1 MTPRESMSYSLTGLQ
16 DQANSPRA
24 GSRRIIVLSAPSGA
38 GKTTIAH
45 RLLERNPGWR
55 FSVSATTRAR
65 RPNEVHGEDYHF
77 LSVAEFQKRAAE
89 GDLVEW
95 EEIYGNYYG
104 TLRSEVEQLL
114 VPGNLSRIIFDVDV
128 KGAMAIRQAFPN
140 DALLIFIA
148 PPSIEEMQRR
158 LLARRTEDPE
168 SVRRRIDRAGMEMA
182 MREHF
187 DHTVVNDDVDRAVA
201 EIESLLRQ

>member
-1 MTPRESMSYSLTGLQ
+1 MSHSLTGLQ
-16 DQANSPRA
+16 GQADPPPSDP
-24 GSRRIIVLSAPSGA
+24 RRIVVLSAPSGA

-55 FSVSATTRAR
+55 FSVSATTRGR
-65 RPNEVHGEDYHF
+65 RPNEVDGEDYHF
-77 LSVAEFQKRAAE
+77 LSVEEFQKKAAE

-104 TLRSEVEQLL
+104 TLRSEVERLL
-114 VPGNLSRIIFDVDV
+114 VPGNPGRIIFDVDV
-128 KGAMAIRQAFPN
+128 KGAMAIRQAFPE

-158 LLARRTEDPE
+158 LLARRTENPE

-187 DHTVVNDDVDRAVA
+187 DHTVINDDVDRAVA
-201 EIESLLRQ
+201 EIESLLQQ